1 MKVNDS
7 SLRINIKKKNTPLA
21 GPTYQA
27 WVQLNQT
34 RFALSRLR
42 DLEFT
47 RIGLTPEQSAILQ
60 MLKARGGKST
70 VTQLANIWMRQR
82 HSVSALVN
90 RMQKQG
96 LIKSVKIP
104 NRKDLEIIITKKGQD
119 QAEKINTDSII
130 AVFSFLSSEEK
141 QKLSQY
147 LKMLLIRAITLLE
160 DSPDLSLNSV
170 LNEKNDNSVFNLWR
184 LLDCSRF
191 VIGRLRDIELARIE
205 LTQEQAAILQMLI
218 NRDGKATVTAFSNY
232 WMRQR
237 HSVSTLVN
245 RMQKQGL
252 VKTIKHPGHK
262 ELEIIIAPEG
272 TSRYG
277 KLTAYPIDRIFSFLT
292 PEEVQKLTQCLNVLL
307 NATRS
312 LLGLKNI
319 KFGPTTSV

>member
-7 SLRINIKKKNTPLA
+7 SLRINIKKKNNPLVE
-21 GPTYQA
+21 PSYRA

-34 RFALSRLR
+34 RFAIIRLR

-60 MLKARGGKST
+60 MLKAREGKST

-90 RMQKQG
+90 RMQRQG
-96 LIKSVKIP
+96 LIKSVKVP
-104 NRKDLEIIITKKGQD
+104 NRKDREIVITEKGQD
-119 QAEKINTDSII
+119 LAEKINADSII
-130 AVFSFLSSEEK
+130 AVFSFLSPEER

-160 DSPDLSLNSV
+160 DNPDLSLNSL
-170 LNEKNDNSVFNLWR
+170 LNEKNDSSVFNLWR
-184 LLDCSRF
+184 LLDCARF
-191 VIGRLRDIELARIE
+191 VIGRLRDIELARIG
-205 LTQEQAAILQMLI
+205 LTQEQAAVLQILI
-218 NRDGKATVTAFSNY
+218 NRNGKATVTDFSNY

-245 RMQKQGL
+245 RMQKQGF
-252 VKTIKHPGHK
+252 VKNIKYLGRK
-262 ELEIIIAPEG
+262 ELEIVITPEG

-292 PEEVQKLTQCLNVLL
+292 PEEVQKLTQCLNILL
-307 NATRS
+307 NTTRS

-319 KFGPTTSV
+319 KFGQMISV